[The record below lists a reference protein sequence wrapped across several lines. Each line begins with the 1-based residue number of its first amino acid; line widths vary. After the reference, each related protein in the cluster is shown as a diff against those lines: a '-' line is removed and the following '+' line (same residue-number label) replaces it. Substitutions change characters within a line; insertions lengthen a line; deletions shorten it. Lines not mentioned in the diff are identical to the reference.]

1 MEQPNNQRV
10 KDHAE
15 IAKRLQDKLLCA
27 YEQLLDSGEMTASDR
42 KNLQDLLRANGWTF
56 DPLELPQSL
65 KDKLTKQ
72 VAFDDDIDEDNR
84 LRIAR

>member
-15 IAKRLQDKLLCA
+15 IAKRLQDKLLRA

-56 DPLELPQSL
+56 DPQELPQSL

-72 VAFDDDIDEDNR
+72 VAFDEDIDEDNR